1 MLHGH
6 RVLRSAI
13 KPGGVLYAGVQ
24 DDGKLVGLALREQE
38 VSAAVLAGMA
48 AEVGATSQLLQQ
60 LPVGQHRAALYVRV
74 RRASVDHL
82 ICTDLC
88 VAGRTPS
95 SLFPSLR
102 CIALPLAVGDFDV
115 SF

>member
-6 RVLRSAI
+6 RVLRAAI
-13 KPGGVLYAGVQ
+13 KLGGVLSAGVQ

-88 VAGRTPS
+88 VAGRPLS
-95 SLFPSLR
+95 SPLPHLP
-102 CIALPLAVGDFDV
+102 CMALPLLEGHFGV